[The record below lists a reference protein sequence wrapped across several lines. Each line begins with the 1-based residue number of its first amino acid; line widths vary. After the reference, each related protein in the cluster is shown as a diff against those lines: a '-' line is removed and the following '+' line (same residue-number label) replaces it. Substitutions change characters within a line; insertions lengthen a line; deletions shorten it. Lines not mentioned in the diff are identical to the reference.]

1 MPGLN
6 ESLGRVLDIEGVRA
20 AALIDAGTGMLVG
33 SAGLPGAVPGARP
46 AGDPGAVYAAL
57 AEEYRVAS
65 AALGPACPGGDLEQV
80 TVLTAGAFQLL
91 RVLDARP
98 GEGTLLCV
106 DVDRERTN
114 LALADLQIGRAAAAI
129 LA

>member
-33 SAGLPGAVPGARP
+33 SAGPPGTMTGAMP

-65 AALGPACPGGDLEQV
+65 AALGPARPGGDLEQV
-80 TVLTAGAFQLL
+80 AVLTAGACQLL

-114 LALADLQIGRAAAAI
+114 LALADLQIGQAAAAI

>member
-1 MPGLN
+1 VPGLN

-33 SAGLPGAVPGARP
+33 SAGPPGAVPGARP

-65 AALGPACPGGDLEQV
+65 WPAGRTGAGPRRPPARAGPGLP
-80 TVLTAGAFQLL
+80 GA
-91 RVLDARP
+91 RYDPP
-98 GEGTLLCV
+98 GERGLI
-106 DVDRERTN
+106 RH
-114 LALADLQIGRAAAAI
+114 
-129 LA
+129 